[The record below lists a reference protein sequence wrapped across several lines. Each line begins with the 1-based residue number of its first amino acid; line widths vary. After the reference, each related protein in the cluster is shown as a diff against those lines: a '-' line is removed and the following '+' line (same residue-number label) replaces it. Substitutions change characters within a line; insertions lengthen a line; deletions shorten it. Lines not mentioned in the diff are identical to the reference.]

1 MDKLFDVVK
10 GKHLNKWEEK
20 GEDFE
25 EQEGL
30 LEDEEEDEEKD
41 EEKEPE
47 EKKEKIQTSLNRRIR
62 REKEP
67 PKTPKENRNHPHK
80 ASPVRLERNTYL
92 PVPDDTRCAD
102 FLRVAAQ
109 PHLLQSDLLHS
120 GTSYHVRQV
129 RLHGDLA
136 LVPDG

>member
-30 LEDEEEDEEKD
+30 LEVEEEVEEEDEEKD

-47 EKKEKIQTSLNRRIR
+47 EK
-62 REKEP
+62 
-67 PKTPKENRNHPHK
+67 
-80 ASPVRLERNTYL
+80 
-92 PVPDDTRCAD
+92 
-102 FLRVAAQ
+102 
-109 PHLLQSDLLHS
+109 
-120 GTSYHVRQV
+120 
-129 RLHGDLA
+129 
-136 LVPDG
+136 

>member
-47 EKKEKIQTSLNRRIR
+47 EK
-62 REKEP
+62 
-67 PKTPKENRNHPHK
+67 
-80 ASPVRLERNTYL
+80 
-92 PVPDDTRCAD
+92 
-102 FLRVAAQ
+102 
-109 PHLLQSDLLHS
+109 
-120 GTSYHVRQV
+120 
-129 RLHGDLA
+129 
-136 LVPDG
+136 

>member
-30 LEDEEEDEEKD
+30 LEVEEEDEEKD

-47 EKKEKIQTSLNRRIR
+47 EK
-62 REKEP
+62 
-67 PKTPKENRNHPHK
+67 
-80 ASPVRLERNTYL
+80 
-92 PVPDDTRCAD
+92 
-102 FLRVAAQ
+102 
-109 PHLLQSDLLHS
+109 
-120 GTSYHVRQV
+120 
-129 RLHGDLA
+129 
-136 LVPDG
+136 

>member
-30 LEDEEEDEEKD
+30 LEVEEED

-47 EKKEKIQTSLNRRIR
+47 EKKEKIQTSLNRVGDYNYESVQELEPEIDHY
-62 REKEP
+62 EKEFAE
-67 PKTPKENRNHPHK
+67 KKNLL
-80 ASPVRLERNTYL
+80 RLQRKIEIIHTK
-92 PVPDDTRCAD
+92 
-102 FLRVAAQ
+102 RV
-109 PHLLQSDLLHS
+109 
-120 GTSYHVRQV
+120 
-129 RLHGDLA
+129 
-136 LVPDG
+136 